1 MEKSNRSSNYGCMSI
16 AGSGDQHPLG
26 ATMDSTALLTALAI
40 SLCLTI
46 VFEAVF
52 FFIVGKRDKKDLL
65 LLVLVNTLT
74 NPIVV
79 LFYWLAY
86 AYTNWNVILVIIP
99 LEVFAIVTEGF
110 IYKKNARSIKR
121 PFLFS
126 LAANAFSY
134 TLGLLLQ
141 TFVF

>member
-1 MEKSNRSSNYGCMSI
+1 MDSI
-16 AGSGDQHPLG
+16 A
-26 ATMDSTALLTALAI
+26 LLKALAI
-40 SLCLTI
+40 SLFLTLA
-46 VFEAVF
+46 FETAF

-74 NPIVV
+74 NPLVV
-79 LFYWLAY
+79 LLYWLAL
-86 AYTNWNVILVIIP
+86 AYTNWNMILVIIP
-99 LEVFAIVTEGF
+99 LEVFAVVTEGY
-110 IYKKNARSIKR
+110 IYKKNAKSIKR